1 MRGSKCELA
10 EEKTKR
16 GGVRRRRSIKLS
28 RRINGVFAA
37 HFCVEF
43 SSGAKRVVMRVTGSP
58 VTIMGKGPG
67 VSFLPPSSRVNSKTW
82 RFETARNNPTRRRD
96 YNLSLLI
103 RPRFHVLNYNSRI
116 IQLRYLS
123 YRLIASYS
131 PY

>member
-28 RRINGVFAA
+28 RRVNGVFAA

-67 VSFLPPSSRVNSKTW
+67 VSFLPPHAS
-82 RFETARNNPTRRRD
+82 
-96 YNLSLLI
+96 I
-103 RPRFHVLNYNSRI
+103 RKPGALKPREI
-116 IQLRYLS
+116 IQRGGAIIIFRY
-123 YRLIASYS
+123 
-131 PY
+131 